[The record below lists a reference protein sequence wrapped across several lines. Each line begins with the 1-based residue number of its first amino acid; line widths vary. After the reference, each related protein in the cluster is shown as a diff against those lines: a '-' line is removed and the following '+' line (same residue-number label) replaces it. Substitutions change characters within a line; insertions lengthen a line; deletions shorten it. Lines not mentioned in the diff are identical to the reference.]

1 MSSTKNNNQHE
12 HMQQQHTQDKEQQ
25 QHTQDKKQQQKQ
37 EQQHKQTQEQQQTQD
52 GKAFAESYLE
62 TPLANQMDETN
73 KNAMKVWKK
82 DGVNA
87 AVKHMMDSAGGDYA
101 RMRSMYG

>member
-25 QHTQDKKQQQKQ
+25 HMQQQQHTQDK
-37 EQQHKQTQEQQQTQD
+37 D
-52 GKAFAESYLE
+52 KAFAKSYLE

-73 KNAMKVWKK
+73 KKAMNVWKE
-82 DGVNA
+82 GGANA
-87 AVKHMMDSAGGDYA
+87 AIKYMMDSAGGDYS
-101 RMRSMYG
+101 RMRSMFG

>member
-25 QHTQDKKQQQKQ
+25 HTQDK
-37 EQQHKQTQEQQQTQD
+37 D
-52 GKAFAESYLE
+52 KAFAKSYLE

-73 KNAMKVWKK
+73 KKAMNVWKE
-82 DGVNA
+82 GGANA
-87 AVKHMMDSAGGDYA
+87 AIKYMMDSAGGDYS
-101 RMRSMYG
+101 RMRSMFG

>member
-25 QHTQDKKQQQKQ
+25 QTQQQQQHTQDK
-37 EQQHKQTQEQQQTQD
+37 D
-52 GKAFAESYLE
+52 KAFAKSYLE

-73 KNAMKVWKK
+73 KKAMNVWKE
-82 DGVNA
+82 GGANA
-87 AVKHMMDSAGGDYA
+87 AIKYMMDSAGGDYS
-101 RMRSMYG
+101 RMRSMFG